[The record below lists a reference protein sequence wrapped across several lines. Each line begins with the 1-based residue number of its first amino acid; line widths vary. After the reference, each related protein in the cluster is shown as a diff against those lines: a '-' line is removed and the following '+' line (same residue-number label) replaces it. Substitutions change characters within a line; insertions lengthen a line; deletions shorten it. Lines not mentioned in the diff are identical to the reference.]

1 MDRLPK
7 YIEPI
12 VVKDHMTP
20 HMLGVRRNI
29 VSSEQVSNVF
39 DLAMKHLLKEHKQI
53 LGSTTWKDSTSSK
66 RKASIKL
73 EMAAYET
80 KFHDMLIAST
90 EDGSEVFVYDLNF
103 SVDLACGIEIHNI

>member
-7 YIEPI
+7 DTEPI

-20 HMLGVRRNI
+20 HMLGVQRNI

-39 DLAMKHLLKEHKQI
+39 DLAMKNLLKEQI
-53 LGSTTWKDSTSSK
+53 LGSTTWKDSTTSK
-66 RKASIKL
+66 KKASIKL

-80 KFHDMLIAST
+80 KFNDILIAST
-90 EDGSEVFVYDLNF
+90 ENGREVFVYDLNF
-103 SVDLACGIEIHNI
+103 SVDLACGI